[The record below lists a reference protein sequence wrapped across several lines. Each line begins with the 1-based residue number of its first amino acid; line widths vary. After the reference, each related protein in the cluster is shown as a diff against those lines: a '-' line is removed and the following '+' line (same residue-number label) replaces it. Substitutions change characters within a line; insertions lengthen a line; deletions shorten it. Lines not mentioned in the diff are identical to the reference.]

1 MCVGVTPAGLKA
13 EAETEAQPA
22 PAERFPYTQYSIK
35 KEFLNQQETPFCG
48 FETDFS
54 YFVVV
59 RSSTRRIFPD
69 VVFGSSSINSM
80 IRGYL

>member
-1 MCVGVTPAGLKA
+1 MTPAGLKA

-22 PAERFPYTQYSIK
+22 ERLPYTQYSIK
-35 KEFLNQQETPFCG
+35 KEFLNQRETPFCG

-69 VVFGSSSINSM
+69 VVFGSSSINSI